1 MTLSILDL
9 SLPGINGIV
18 LCYRLRQ
25 DAQQLIPV
33 IMLTAKNSV
42 ENKLEG
48 FKSGADDYLT
58 KPFSLAELA
67 ARVKV
72 LSEHGNHTSAVQ
84 LLVEDLLLNTDTH
97 EVNRAGK
104 QINLNPKLFRLFLY
118 LMQNPHRVVER
129 EEIEY
134 AVWQD
139 NSPDSGALRTHLS
152 NLHQVVDKLFDR
164 PLLHRV
170 RGFGYKLTGKMRKT
184 TSRIARRIV
193 YRCLTASWFLVRSL
207 LVKKGV
213 YFSYAQQNTLP
224 PDNLNGKK

>member
-67 ARVKV
+67 ACVKV
-72 LSEHGNHTSAVQ
+72 LPEHGNHTSAVQ
-84 LLVEDLLLNTDTH
+84 LLVEDLSLNTDTH

-104 QINLNPKLFRLFLY
+104 QINLNPKLFRLLLY
-118 LMQNPHRVVER
+118 LMQNSHRVVKR
-129 EEIEY
+129 EELEY

-139 NSPDSGALRTHLS
+139 NPPDSDVLRSHLS
-152 NLHQVVDKLFDR
+152 NLRQVVDKPFGRL
-164 PLLHRV
+164 LLHTL

-193 YRCLTASWFLVRSL
+193 YRCLMAS
-207 LVKKGV
+207 
-213 YFSYAQQNTLP
+213 
-224 PDNLNGKK
+224 

>member
-67 ARVKV
+67 ACVKV

-84 LLVEDLLLNTDTH
+84 LLVEDL
-97 EVNRAGK
+97 A
-104 QINLNPKLFRLFLY
+104 
-118 LMQNPHRVVER
+118 
-129 EEIEY
+129 
-134 AVWQD
+134 
-139 NSPDSGALRTHLS
+139 
-152 NLHQVVDKLFDR
+152 
-164 PLLHRV
+164 
-170 RGFGYKLTGKMRKT
+170 
-184 TSRIARRIV
+184 
-193 YRCLTASWFLVRSL
+193 
-207 LVKKGV
+207 
-213 YFSYAQQNTLP
+213 
-224 PDNLNGKK
+224 